1 MAFKIK
7 DGLRIGTVDVFNNS
21 GVLQVNAPTATALAT
36 SRTINGVGFDGSANI
51 NISVPVSTGLSGLGT
66 GVATFLATP
75 SSANLLDAITDET
88 GTGKLVFGTSP
99 TFTTS
104 ILLSGSSSG
113 TTTLQAYT
121 TASGTLT
128 LPATTDTLVG
138 KATTD
143 ILTNK
148 TLTSPVI
155 STIVNTGTLTLPTST
170 DTLVGKATTDTFTNK
185 TFDTAGTGNVFKIN
199 GTSITNKTG
208 TGKVVLDTSPTIS
221 SPTIDTGI
229 DFNGAVS
236 GTTTLKASSSAGTNT
251 LTLPASSND
260 TLVGKATTDT
270 FTNKTFDTADTGNV
284 LKVNGTSITDKTGSG
299 KVVLDTSPNILTSIT
314 TSSSSFDL
322 LNTTATTINF
332 GGAATELNIG
342 KSGGTTYILGNLD
355 VKGTTTTIE
364 STTVQSADK
373 LIELAHQ
380 TSPTDAGAD
389 GGGIQL
395 DGTTNKTIIWYISND
410 AWNFSNSI
418 NLDSSTKS
426 FYINNNSVL
435 SYNTLG
441 SGVINSSLTS
451 VGTLT
456 GGTWNANII
465 GSTYGG
471 TGVNNGSNT
480 ITLGGNISTANSF
493 TTSGNYALTLTATG
507 ITNVT
512 LPTTGTL
519 ATRDGSETL
528 TNKTLTSPVISSIT
542 NTGTLTLPTSTDTL
556 VGRATTDTLTNKSF
570 NSSIN
575 YKASDTTIANENVIQ
590 TTVTTTSATAV
601 DSWAKATYRSAK
613 YVIQITQGTNYQVSE
628 IVLIQD
634 GTSTYMTEYGVL
646 ETNGSLATFTS
657 SISGSDAVLTVT
669 MGSATSAT
677 INIQRVLIVV

>member
-21 GVLQVNAPTATALAT
+21 GVLQVNAPTATTLQY

-51 NISVPVSTGLSGLGT
+51 NITVPTSGITGLGT
-66 GVATFLATP
+66 GVATFLTTP
-75 SSANLLDAITDET
+75 TSANLLNAVTDAT
-88 GTGKLVFGTSP
+88 GTGQLVFGTSP

-143 ILTNK
+143 TLTNK

-170 DTLVGKATTDTFTNK
+170 DTLVGRATTDTFTNKTFDTAATGNILKINGTTISDKTGSNKVVLDTSPTISSPTVNSGVYLNGSVSGTTILQASSSAGSNTLTLPASSNDTLVGKATTDIFTNK

-199 GTSITNKTG
+199 GTSIT
-208 TGKVVLDTSPTIS
+208 DT
-221 SPTIDTGI
+221 
-229 DFNGAVS
+229 
-236 GTTTLKASSSAGTNT
+236 
-251 LTLPASSND
+251 
-260 TLVGKATTDT
+260 
-270 FTNKTFDTADTGNV
+270 
-284 LKVNGTSITDKTGSG
+284 TGSG
-299 KVVLDTSPNILTSIT
+299 KVVLDTSPNISTSIT
-314 TSSSSFDL
+314 TSGSSFDL
-322 LNTTATTINF
+322 LNTNATTINF
-332 GGAATELNIG
+332 GGAATTLNIG

-364 STTVQSADK
+364 STTVQTVDK
-373 LIELAHQ
+373 VIILGYS
-380 TSPTDAGAD
+380 TTPSDVTAD

-395 DGTTNKTIIWYISND
+395 DGTTNKTILWNTSNN
-410 AWNFSNSI
+410 AWNFSEHV
-418 NLDSSTKS
+418 NLATGKS

-493 TTSGNYALTLTATG
+493 STNGNYALTLTTTNT
-507 ITNVT
+507 TNVT

-519 ATRDGSETL
+519 STLSGNETL
-528 TNKTLTSPVISSIT
+528 ANKTLTSPVISSIV

-556 VGRATTDTLTNKSF
+556 VGRNTTDTLTNKSF
-570 NSSIN
+570 NSSID
-575 YKASDTTIANENVIQ
+575 YKTSATTIASENVIQ
-590 TTVTTTSATAV
+590 TTVTTTSATTV

-628 IVLIQD
+628 IMMTQD
-634 GTSTYMTEYGVL
+634 GTSTYMTEYAVL

-657 SISGSDAVLTVT
+657 SISGANAVLTVT
-669 MGSATSAT
+669 MGTATSAT
-677 INIQRVLIVV
+677 INITRTLIVV

>member
-75 SSANLLDAITDET
+75 SSANLLNAITDET
-88 GTGKLVFGTSP
+88 GTGNLVFGTSP

-199 GTSITNKTG
+199 GTSITDKTG

-221 SPTIDTGI
+221 SPTINTGI

-270 FTNKTFDTADTGNV
+270 FTNKTFDTAGSGNSF
-284 LKVNGTSITDKTGSG
+284 KINGTSITDKTGTG
-299 KVVLDTSPNILTSIT
+299 KVVLDTSPNVSTSIT
-314 TSSSSFDL
+314 TSSSTFDL
-322 LNTTATTINF
+322 LETNATTINF
-332 GGAATELNIG
+332 GGAATTLNLG
-342 KSGGTTYILGNLD
+342 SAAGTTYILGNLD

-395 DGTTNKTIIWYISND
+395 DGTTNKTIIWYISNN
-410 AWNFSNSI
+410 AWNLSEHV
-418 NLDSSTKS
+418 NLSSGKS
-426 FYINNNSVL
+426 FYINNDNVL
-435 SYNTLG
+435 SGTTLG
-441 SGVINSSLTS
+441 TNVVSSSLTS

-456 GGTWNANII
+456 SGTWNASII
-465 GSTYGG
+465 DSTYGG

-590 TTVTTTSATAV
+590 TTVTTTSATTV

>member
-36 SRTINGVGFDGSANI
+36 SITINGVGFDGSANI

-75 SSANLLDAITDET
+75 SSANLLNAITDET
-88 GTGKLVFGTSP
+88 GTGNLVFGTSP

-185 TFDTAGTGNVFKIN
+185 TFDTAGSGNSFKIN
-199 GTSITNKTG
+199 GTSITDKTG
-208 TGKVVLDTSPTIS
+208 TGKVVLDTSP
-221 SPTIDTGI
+221 
-229 DFNGAVS
+229 NVS
-236 GTTTLKASSSAGTNT
+236 
-251 LTLPASSND
+251 
-260 TLVGKATTDT
+260 
-270 FTNKTFDTADTGNV
+270 
-284 LKVNGTSITDKTGSG
+284 
-299 KVVLDTSPNILTSIT
+299 TSIT
-314 TSSSSFDL
+314 TSSSTFDL
-322 LNTTATTINF
+322 LETNATTINF
-332 GGAATELNIG
+332 GGAATTLNLG
-342 KSGGTTYILGNLD
+342 SAAGTTYILGNLD

-395 DGTTNKTIIWYISND
+395 DGTTNKTIIWYISNN
-410 AWNFSNSI
+410 AWNLSEHV
-418 NLDSSTKS
+418 NLSSGKS
-426 FYINNNSVL
+426 FYINNDNVL
-435 SYNTLG
+435 SGTTLG
-441 SGVINSSLTS
+441 TNVVSSSLTS

-456 GGTWNANII
+456 SGTWNASII
-465 GSTYGG
+465 DSTYGG

-590 TTVTTTSATAV
+590 TTVTTTSATTV